1 MAIDKIYLLVIS
13 MTLMFSGCRS
23 QSIESMTGI
32 YVNSN
37 FDYEPF
43 VAEIPYSIDTLIIN
57 KDYSFRSGY
66 FGNGSFELKKDRIK
80 FIYKYEFGS
89 SSYEAP
95 IEIDSYGNPKII
107 LFREKN
113 HHYKKIK

>member
-1 MAIDKIYLLVIS
+1 MAIYRIYLIVTFIS
-13 MTLMFSGCRS
+13 LLINGCRL
-23 QSIESMTGI
+23 QSIESMTGE

-37 FDYEPF
+37 FNYEPII
-43 VAEIPYSIDTLIIN
+43 AEIPYSIDTLILN
-57 KDYSFRSGY
+57 NDYSFNSSY
-66 FGNGSFELKKDRIK
+66 FGKGKFELKKDRIK
-80 FIYKYEFGS
+80 LIYNYEFGL

-95 IEIDSYGNPKII
+95 IEIDSDGNPKII